1 MEEKIIEII
10 NYVAPLVAGFITSIL
25 IPFIIKRFSIKS
37 LEKKINEATPN
48 DIMSLYLIVSLRFDR
63 NYALDL
69 KTEEMPFIKHLE
81 KYASLRSD
89 DKKKLSSFVIHDQL
103 LPLLNKIKNKI

>member
-37 LEKKINEATPN
+37 LEKKINEVN
-48 DIMSLYLIVSLRFDR
+48 RGKQLENVNERLDR
-63 NYALDL
+63 IEKEIL
-69 KTEEMPFIKHLE
+69 EMRGKR
-81 KYASLRSD
+81 K
-89 DKKKLSSFVIHDQL
+89 
-103 LPLLNKIKNKI
+103 

>member
-37 LEKKINEATPN
+37 LEKKINEVN
-48 DIMSLYLIVSLRFDR
+48 SGKQLENVNERLDR
-63 NYALDL
+63 IEKEIL
-69 KTEEMPFIKHLE
+69 EMRGKRKWINTQYGIL
-81 KYASLRSD
+81 
-89 DKKKLSSFVIHDQL
+89 
-103 LPLLNKIKNKI
+103 

>member
-37 LEKKINEATPN
+37 LEKKINEVN
-48 DIMSLYLIVSLRFDR
+48 SGKELEDI
-63 NYALDL
+63 N
-69 KTEEMPFIKHLE
+69 
-81 KYASLRSD
+81 
-89 DKKKLSSFVIHDQL
+89 KKLD
-103 LPLLNKIKNKI
+103 KIENEILEMRGKRK

>member
-37 LEKKINEATPN
+37 LEKKINEVN
-48 DIMSLYLIVSLRFDR
+48 SGKQLENVNERLDR
-63 NYALDL
+63 IEKEIL
-69 KTEEMPFIKHLE
+69 EMRGKRKWINTRYGIL
-81 KYASLRSD
+81 
-89 DKKKLSSFVIHDQL
+89 
-103 LPLLNKIKNKI
+103 